1 MTNDMTRGRILP
13 QLISFTIPLVLGNLF
28 QLTYNAADSM
38 IVGRYLGGQA
48 LAAVGTAGPIMNLAI
63 LFISG
68 MCMGA
73 GILMSTQYGAKQQD
87 VLERQISTT
96 LLSGL
101 VFSFFVTLSMMVLAK
116 PVLTLIRVPEEIL
129 DSACGYLRI
138 IFTGFLFTFA
148 YNFFSSTLRALGDS
162 KASLYFLVISS
173 VFNIAGD
180 LLFVAVFRWGV
191 NGSALATVLSQM
203 ICCLCC
209 MIYIQKKVPLL
220 RLGKRWLIFDKCLLS
235 RTFSFGITSALQLMC
250 VQLGKVCVQSMVNMQ
265 GIAFMA
271 AFTAVNRIDDFA
283 LTPQQNIAHAA
294 TTFMAQNKGAGQ
306 EKRMK
311 QGFFCGVLVELCYTA
326 AVGSC
331 VFLFA
336 EPIMKLFLPEE
347 SAEVI
352 VLGVTYLHLISFLYL
367 LSGSGNIVQGFFRGI
382 GDLKVTLISSLLNIS
397 VRVIA
402 VFFMLQVSNGGF
414 GCLAWACCFGW
425 ISMNLLEIPLLIKKI
440 RSMKYLHAI

>member
-138 IFTGFLFTFA
+138 IL
-148 YNFFSSTLRALGDS
+148 
-162 KASLYFLVISS
+162 
-173 VFNIAGD
+173 
-180 LLFVAVFRWGV
+180 
-191 NGSALATVLSQM
+191 
-203 ICCLCC
+203 
-209 MIYIQKKVPLL
+209 P
-220 RLGKRWLIFDKCLLS
+220 
-235 RTFSFGITSALQLMC
+235 
-250 VQLGKVCVQSMVNMQ
+250 
-265 GIAFMA
+265 
-271 AFTAVNRIDDFA
+271 DF
-283 LTPQQNIAHAA
+283 
-294 TTFMAQNKGAGQ
+294 
-306 EKRMK
+306 
-311 QGFFCGVLVELCYTA
+311 
-326 AVGSC
+326 
-331 VFLFA
+331 
-336 EPIMKLFLPEE
+336 FLP
-347 SAEVI
+347 
-352 VLGVTYLHLISFLYL
+352 LPTISFPVPCGPWETARL
-367 LSGSGNIVQGFFRGI
+367 LCIF
-382 GDLKVTLISSLLNIS
+382 LL
-397 VRVIA
+397 
-402 VFFMLQVSNGGF
+402 
-414 GCLAWACCFGW
+414 
-425 ISMNLLEIPLLIKKI
+425 
-440 RSMKYLHAI
+440 

>member
-271 AFTAVNRIDDFA
+271 TFTAVNRVDDFA

-440 RSMKYLHAI
+440 RSMK

>member
-101 VFSFFVTLSMMVLAK
+101 VFSFFVTLSMMILAR
-116 PVLTLIRVPEEIL
+116 PVLSLIRVPEEIL
-129 DSACGYLRI
+129 DSSCGYLRI

-271 AFTAVNRIDDFA
+271 AFTAVNRVDDFA

-367 LSGSGNIVQGFFRGI
+367 LSGSGNIIQGFFRGT

-440 RSMKYLHAI
+440 RSMK

>member
-271 AFTAVNRIDDFA
+271 AFTAVNRVDDFA

-352 VLGVTYLHLISFLYL
+352 VLGVTYLQLISFLYL

-440 RSMKYLHAI
+440 RSMK

>member
-271 AFTAVNRIDDFA
+271 AFTAVNRVDDFS

-440 RSMKYLHAI
+440 RSMK

>member
-271 AFTAVNRIDDFA
+271 AFTAVNRVDDFA

-440 RSMKYLHAI
+440 RSMK

>member
-271 AFTAVNRIDDFA
+271 AFTAVNRVDDFA

-382 GDLKVTLISSLLNIS
+382 GDLKVALISSLLNIS

-440 RSMKYLHAI
+440 RSMK

>member
-271 AFTAVNRIDDFA
+271 AFTAVNRVDDFA

-294 TTFMAQNKGAGQ
+294 TTSMAQNKGAGQ

-440 RSMKYLHAI
+440 RSMK

>member
-440 RSMKYLHAI
+440 RSTK

>member
-87 VLERQISTT
+87 VLEQQISTT

-271 AFTAVNRIDDFA
+271 AFTAVNRVDDFA

-440 RSMKYLHAI
+440 RSMK

>member
-173 VFNIAGD
+173 IFNIAGD

-271 AFTAVNRIDDFA
+271 AFTAVNRVDDFA

-440 RSMKYLHAI
+440 RSMK

>member
-1 MTNDMTRGRILP
+1 MTNNMTRGRILP

-440 RSMKYLHAI
+440 RSMK

>member
-220 RLGKRWLIFDKCLLS
+220 RLGKRWLIFDKRLLS

-271 AFTAVNRIDDFA
+271 AFTAVNRVDDFA

-352 VLGVTYLHLISFLYL
+352 VLGITYLHLISFLYL

-440 RSMKYLHAI
+440 RSMK

>member
-68 MCMGA
+68 MCMGS

-271 AFTAVNRIDDFA
+271 AFTAVNRVDDFA

-352 VLGVTYLHLISFLYL
+352 VLGVTYLQLISFLYL

-440 RSMKYLHAI
+440 RSMK

>member
-220 RLGKRWLIFDKCLLS
+220 RLGKRWLIFDKRLLS

-250 VQLGKVCVQSMVNMQ
+250 VQLGKVCVQSMVNIQ

-271 AFTAVNRIDDFA
+271 AFTAVNRVDDFA

-440 RSMKYLHAI
+440 RSMK

>member
-28 QLTYNAADSM
+28 QLTYNAADSI

-440 RSMKYLHAI
+440 RSMK

>member
-203 ICCLCC
+203 ICC

-220 RLGKRWLIFDKCLLS
+220 RLGKRWLIFDKRLLS

-271 AFTAVNRIDDFA
+271 AFTAVNRVDDFA

-352 VLGVTYLHLISFLYL
+352 VLGVTYLQLISFLYL

-402 VFFMLQVSNGGF
+402 VFFMLQVLNGGF

-440 RSMKYLHAI
+440 RSMK

>member
-68 MCMGA
+68 MCMGS

-271 AFTAVNRIDDFA
+271 AFTAVNRVDDFA

-440 RSMKYLHAI
+440 RSMK

>member
-13 QLISFTIPLVLGNLF
+13 RLISFTIPLVLGNLF

-271 AFTAVNRIDDFA
+271 AFTAVNRVDDFA

-440 RSMKYLHAI
+440 RSMK